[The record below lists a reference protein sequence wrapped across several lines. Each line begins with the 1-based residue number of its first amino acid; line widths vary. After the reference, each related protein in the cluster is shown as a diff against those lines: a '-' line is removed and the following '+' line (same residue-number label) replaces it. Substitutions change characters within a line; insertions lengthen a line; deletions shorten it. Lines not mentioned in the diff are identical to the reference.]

1 MPTDPACVLIH
12 EDIRLLTHDKKC
24 CCRHHCKKDLPRQD
38 KSMSLSSCTRYIHVM
53 EQLRQS
59 SGSMTRPRWDAPI
72 MLYRMGAVVPGLLN
86 STMRQIA
93 WTPVLVNMRPI
104 IRPTI
109 LADTRITRDGH
120 GNAISGRNI
129 ARCIMVCVS
138 RKRTPYPSIQ
148 NPVRYDLAVI
158 SKIL

>member
-1 MPTDPACVLIH
+1 MGRAYH
-12 EDIRLLTHDKKC
+12 A
-24 CCRHHCKKDLPRQD
+24 LPNG
-38 KSMSLSSCTRYIHVM
+38 C
-53 EQLRQS
+53 
-59 SGSMTRPRWDAPI
+59 G
-72 MLYRMGAVVPGLLN
+72 GVPGLLN

-129 ARCIMVCVS
+129 ARCIMVCLCVGQENVP
-138 RKRTPYPSIQ
+138 RIVMLYHLDGHG
-148 NPVRYDLAVI
+148 V
-158 SKIL
+158 